1 MALLSFCL
9 CGWLRST
16 KGTKSTKGV
25 RGPFGCGW
33 GARAPFGGRCAGLRP
48 HLRASRW
55 SSPPGGEEGGR
66 NVVRV
71 IGLCAKFVRAGRARS
86 VAGTSIYP
94 GSIAGVPGGA
104 PLRGGMA
111 SMWCGRRAPH
121 CESGRLCSDGE
132 GIRRMPIRQQS
143 ALTRGRLL
151 GWCGRGGRAPLRV
164 RASILDRSRASR
176 GGAPLRGGMAS
187 DRAGGGG
194 GAIHRARRGGG
205 SRAADRDAR
214 HKRIIAPA
222 VAEYVTGK
230 RVKSTRSC
238 LGEVAARPLTNGGRL
253 DNPYRSCVKE

>member
-33 GARAPFGGRCAGLRP
+33 GVRAPFGGRCAGLRP

-86 VAGTSIYP
+86 VA
-94 GSIAGVPGGA
+94 
-104 PLRGGMA
+104 
-111 SMWCGRRAPH
+111 
-121 CESGRLCSDGE
+121 
-132 GIRRMPIRQQS
+132 
-143 ALTRGRLL
+143 
-151 GWCGRGGRAPLRV
+151 V

-176 GGAPLRGGMAS
+176 GGRPYVEGWRRIV
-187 DRAGGGG
+187 RAWRAR
-194 GAIHRARRGGG
+194 AIHRARRGGG

-214 HKRIIAPA
+214 HKRIIALG

-230 RVKSTRSC
+230 RVKSTGSC